1 MKWDDNL
8 LLLNA
13 PPERAQAQLAA
24 YAVYLSRGA
33 TITAKAIKVDTIK
46 QYVFS
51 VASFLAL
58 FSGRD
63 ARYDSPSDRTFGT
76 LLSPVYK
83 DLERFETV
91 PDRREPYTPEMHQEA
106 ERVATSYRQ
115 RDHRLLI
122 PALTDGFA
130 MGLMAGFRLAEWAQ
144 HSGFPDPLH
153 PMLNHLEHPNIKTRA
168 LCPADVRVET
178 VTHQRLS
185 SLAILSVPVTS
196 IRKIWIKFRTQKNG
210 YHGEERIFTR
220 NPDSGHCFV
229 AAMYRSLT
237 RFKDLQSVLPTLTDI
252 SPLSI
257 YWDPMSKSVR
267 SITATDIESF
277 MRSLAVTVYDL
288 HPLKDKKALQK
299 WSAHSLR
306 VGACVLLHA
315 MGFSTL
321 DIQWL
326 LRWRSNA
333 FMAYLR
339 NLAGL
344 ADRQYAALD
353 KAKGMPH
360 LF

>member
-1 MKWDDNL
+1 MKWDDDL

-13 PPERAQAQLAA
+13 PPERVQAQLAA
-24 YAVYLSRGA
+24 YALYLSRGS

-46 QYVFS
+46 AYVFA

-63 ARYDSPSDRTFGT
+63 CRYDSPSDRTFGT

-106 ERVATSYRQ
+106 ERIAAPYRQ
-115 RDHRLLI
+115 QDHRTLL
-122 PALTDGFA
+122 PALADGFA

-144 HSGFPDPLH
+144 HSGFHNPLQ
-153 PMLNHLEHPNIKTRA
+153 PMLNHLEPPNVTTRA
-168 LCPADVRVET
+168 LCPFDVRVET
-178 VTHQRLS
+178 VAHQRLS
-185 SLAILSVPVTS
+185 SMDILTVPVTS
-196 IRKIWIKFRTQKNG
+196 IRKVWIKFRTQKNG

-220 NPDSGHCFV
+220 NPALGHCFV
-229 AAMYRSLT
+229 AAIYRSLT
-237 RFKDLQSVLPTLTDI
+237 RFKALQSVLPTLTET
-252 SPLSI
+252 SPLAI
-257 YWDPMSKSVR
+257 YWDVDSRSVR
-267 SITATDIESF
+267 SITAPDIESF
-277 MRSLAVTVYDL
+277 MRSLAVVVYDL
-288 HPLKDKKALQK
+288 HPHKDKKALQK

-315 MGFSTL
+315 MSFSTL

-344 ADRQYAALD
+344 ADRQVAALD
-353 KAKGMPH
+353 RAQGMPH